1 VEGRPDPFGTEEA
14 APQVPRAEEP
24 APEDPTDLGERV
36 ESEPLAEER
45 PWTELFGLPMMVF
58 IFALIAVVKGLI
70 TGSVGFTI
78 VGGIVAAGTFVLIGF
93 SMTVAKR
100 E

>member
-1 VEGRPDPFGTEEA
+1 MRGRRQRRRTRSAARSHAVEDLGRPE
-14 APQVPRAEEP
+14 
-24 APEDPTDLGERV
+24 ERV
-36 ESEPLAEER
+36 ESEPLPEER
-45 PWTELFGLPMMVF
+45 RGTELFGLPMMLF

-70 TGSVGFTI
+70 TGHTGFTI
-78 VGGIVAAGTFVLIGF
+78 VGAVVAGGIFLAIGF